1 MTLLP
6 CSCIAEAFPEL
17 ITATSG
23 DLDKGVMRVA
33 SVENGNPECLVFA
46 STPEQFQAA
55 LAGKAGA
62 VVLKAS
68 LAASIPPGCETPILL
83 TPKPGLAAARILQ
96 RFFDPSRD
104 KFRNQGVDPRAFVDA
119 SARIGEGA
127 VICAGAF
134 VGPRVEIGAQA
145 LIGPGCVLE
154 EGAKVGA
161 HTVLHALVFLGR
173 NCEIG
178 AHCEIHAHTTLG
190 SDGYSYAQ
198 DELGN
203 HHKIPQLGI
212 VVLEDR
218 VEIGSNCAIDRAAF
232 DVTRIGTGTKLDNLC
247 HIAHNCQI
255 GKHVLL
261 TGGFFVAGSSSIGDH
276 FMCGGRTT
284 VTDHVKICPGVQLG
298 GLSAVTK
305 DIETPGA
312 YGGYP
317 LQPMKQFLRTTSS
330 LAHLPEMRKTLA
342 ALEKRLLPTPLD

>member
-1 MTLLP
+1 MPLT
-6 CSCIAEAFPEL
+6 CACITDTFPEL

-23 DLDKGVMRVA
+23 DLGRCVMRVA
-33 SVENGNPECLVFA
+33 SVENAGPDCLVFA

-55 LAGKAGA
+55 LTEKAGA

-68 LAASIPPGCETPILL
+68 LASSIPPGCETPILL
-83 TPKPGLAAARILQ
+83 TPKPSLAMAKILQ
-96 RFFDPSRD
+96 RFFDPSRE
-104 KFRNQGVDPRAFVDA
+104 KFLDQGVDPRAFVDA

-127 VICAGAF
+127 VICAGVF

-145 LIGPGCVLE
+145 KVGPGCVLE
-154 EGAKVGA
+154 EGAKVGP

-178 AHCEIHAHTTLG
+178 AHCEIHSHTTLG
-190 SDGYSYAQ
+190 GDGYSYAQ
-198 DELGN
+198 DALGH
-203 HHKIPQLGI
+203 HHKIPQLGN
-212 VVLEDR
+212 VVIEDH

-276 FMCGGRTT
+276 FVCGGRAT
-284 VTDHVKICPGVQLG
+284 VTDHVTICPGVQLG

-305 DIETPGA
+305 DIEAPGA

-330 LAHLPEMRKTLA
+330 LAYLPDMRKALA
-342 ALEKRLLPTPLD
+342 ALEKRFPPAPEG